1 VTVRR
6 AAPRRE
12 VIEVV
17 RDGEWGEVVYRH
29 RLSCGHVENRK
40 RPAKSDVVGCTTCA
54 INQALKEIN
63 DALARDEDGTDPW
76 ASIEVSVAEMRASMA
91 SRCGVPLEAVDVV
104 MGDGGVSLSYVTV
117 FFDADAA
124 RRFVR

>member
-1 VTVRR
+1 VTLRR

-29 RLSCGHVENRK
+29 RLSCGHVESRK
-40 RPAKSDVVGCTTCA
+40 RPAKTELVGCASCA
-54 INQALKEIN
+54 INLALKEIN
-63 DALARDEDGTDPW
+63 DALAQDDEADVLAT
-76 ASIEVSVAEMRASMA
+76 IEVSIAEMRASMA

-104 MGDGGVSLSYVTV
+104 MGDGGMSLSYVTV
-117 FFDADAA
+117 MFDADAA

>member
-1 VTVRR
+1 MTLRR

-29 RLSCGHVENRK
+29 RLSCGHVESRK
-40 RPAKSDVVGCTTCA
+40 RPAKTELVGCASCA
-54 INQALKEIN
+54 INLALKEIN
-63 DALARDEDGTDPW
+63 DALAQDDEADVLAT
-76 ASIEVSVAEMRASMA
+76 IEVSIAEMRASMA

-104 MGDGGVSLSYVTV
+104 MGDGGMSLSYVTV
-117 FFDADAA
+117 MFDADAA